1 MESERIEELQAALMG
16 YLDTNGR
23 HYGDKTRLEQQVE
36 DLIQALYFRLD
47 QLKSRSDGTER
58 GETTSPKERLADALR
73 QALAGLAAAPE
84 SINLVDDEIADD
96 FESVLD
102 LFDLSKIA
110 RLRGETAAI
119 RHKRKG

>member
-1 MESERIEELQAALMG
+1 MSGRIEDLQAALRG

-23 HYGDKTRLEQQVE
+23 HYGDMSRLEQQVE

-47 QLKSRSDGTER
+47 QLRLQPDGREMAA
-58 GETTSPKERLADALR
+58 EQSPKERLADALR